1 MRIGTALAIPRADRL
16 VLLSEGSGGGHSPP
30 YHLPLLAQ
38 MASGSHLKN
47 FLREEH
53 RENTMRRTHLYSDR
67 VRILLLLVL
76 LGSLSALFIEI
87 ALQSSQLLGN
97 YVVPVDIAGLNALS
111 NQ

>member
-1 MRIGTALAIPRADRL
+1 
-16 VLLSEGSGGGHSPP
+16 
-30 YHLPLLAQ
+30 
-38 MASGSHLKN
+38 
-47 FLREEH
+47 
-53 RENTMRRTHLYSDR
+53 MRRTHLYSDR

-97 YVVPVDIAGLNALS
+97 YVAPVDIAGLNILS

>member
-1 MRIGTALAIPRADRL
+1 
-16 VLLSEGSGGGHSPP
+16 
-30 YHLPLLAQ
+30 
-38 MASGSHLKN
+38 
-47 FLREEH
+47 
-53 RENTMRRTHLYSDR
+53 MRRTHLYSDR

-97 YVVPVDIAGLNALS
+97 YGKRDEARTGDEVAPVDIAGLNTLS